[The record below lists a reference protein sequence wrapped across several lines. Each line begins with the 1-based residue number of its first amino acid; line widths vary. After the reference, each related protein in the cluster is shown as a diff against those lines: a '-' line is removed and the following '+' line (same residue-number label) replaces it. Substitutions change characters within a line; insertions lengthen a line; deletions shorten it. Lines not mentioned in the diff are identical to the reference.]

1 MKMRIR
7 ITIAALFV
15 GLIFGTAKADV
26 NDTCSVKSPDILNA
40 AVMADYMPFYTHT
53 YSIFSTLSFEG
64 NKAKCS
70 GQVTPIGNDFV
81 SITVTLY
88 KKNGTGW
95 DYIDSWNGEAT
106 GGGTAYAS
114 GSVNVSSG
122 TYKVVAN
129 GNVGNKEYPSA
140 SDTKTKP

>member
-15 GLIFGTAKADV
+15 GLIVGTTKADV
-26 NDTCSVKSPDILNA
+26 NDTCSVKPPDLMHSVIPSEIS
-40 AVMADYMPFYTHT
+40 PFYLHT
-53 YSIFSTLSFEG
+53 NGISVSLRFEG

-95 DYIDSWNGEAT
+95 DYIDSWNDEAT

-140 SDTKTKP
+140 SDTKIKP